1 MTATTL
7 VDRTSPAAGPMRPIA
22 RRLRVLQVINSLVV
36 GGAEQLLVTLAR
48 TIDRER
54 YDLHVCSLAP
64 FADTPIESD
73 LRALGIPLYSV
84 AAEVG
89 HDARHVASLAALVR
103 RHNVD
108 VLHTHLAYAN
118 TVGALVGALTHRP
131 VVATLH
137 NVRSVHDRYNKHGW
151 LKQELQTQ
159 MLRHGVRT
167 VIACAPEVR
176 AMATDELRL
185 PPRTVVDVPNGIDT
199 DAFASVDLALVAARR
214 RELLGDAP
222 GPLVLSV
229 GNVLPSKGH
238 THLVAAA
245 GLLAPSLPGLR
256 VAIVGRLEEAAPAV
270 RAAIAAHGLERY
282 VALLGQRRDVA
293 ALLAAADLFVLPSL
307 WEGLPLALLE
317 AMAAG
322 TPVVATAV
330 GGTPR
335 VVEDGVMGRL
345 APPGDTAGLASA
357 IGAMLADPK
366 GARRM
371 ALAGQAHVRATYG
384 ADTWADHLQ
393 RIYSEVAVYD
403 AGNSA
408 GEYGRRVRGAG
419 VGHHY
424 RMNSQQ
430 SVRSKNM
437 LHKEPTGCLT
447 VKRLMRVR

>member
-1 MTATTL
+1 MVLENEQLT
-7 VDRTSPAAGPMRPIA
+7 DRRPVYRS
-22 RRLRVLQVINSLVV
+22 RRLRVLQVIDSLAV
-36 GGAEQLLVTLAR
+36 GGAEQLLVTLAHH
-48 TIDRER
+48 IDRER
-54 YDLHVCSLAP
+54 YDLRVCSLAP
-64 FADTPIESD
+64 LDATSPILRD
-73 LRALGIPLYSV
+73 LYEEGTSV
-84 AAEVG
+84 ETLDGVLWREP
-89 HDARHVASLAALVR
+89 RHAVRLATLVR
-103 RHNVD
+103 RHNID
-108 VLHTHLAYAN
+108 VLHTHLSTS
-118 TVGALVGALTHRP
+118 TVVGVLAGALAHRP

-137 NVRSVHDRYNKHGW
+137 NVRDVYTRHGR
-151 LKQELQTQ
+151 LKAALQTQ

-238 THLVAAA
+238 TYLVAAA

-345 APPGDTAGLASA
+345 APPGDAAGLASA

-384 ADTWADHLQ
+384 ADTWADHLEE
-393 RIYSEVAVYD
+393 IYDRVALWMTD
-403 AGNSA
+403 GDRAP
-408 GEYGRRVRGAG
+408 R
-419 VGHHY
+419 
-424 RMNSQQ
+424 
-430 SVRSKNM
+430 SVAA
-437 LHKEPTGCLT
+437 
-447 VKRLMRVR
+447 

>member
-1 MTATTL
+1 MVLENEQLT
-7 VDRTSPAAGPMRPIA
+7 DRRPVYRS
-22 RRLRVLQVINSLVV
+22 RRLRVLQVIDSLAV
-36 GGAEQLLVTLAR
+36 GGAEQLLVTLAHH
-48 TIDRER
+48 IDRER
-54 YDLHVCSLAP
+54 YDLRVCSLAP
-64 FADTPIESD
+64 LDATSPILRD
-73 LRALGIPLYSV
+73 LYEEGTSV
-84 AAEVG
+84 ETLDGVLWREP
-89 HDARHVASLAALVR
+89 RHAVRLATLVR
-103 RHNVD
+103 RHNID
-108 VLHTHLAYAN
+108 VLHTHLSTS
-118 TVGALVGALTHRP
+118 TVVGVLAGALAHRP

-137 NVRSVHDRYNKHGW
+137 NVRDVYTRHGR
-151 LKQELQTQ
+151 LKAALHGQ

-371 ALAGQAHVRATYG
+371 ALAGQTHVRATYG
-384 ADTWADHLQ
+384 ADTWADHLEE
-393 RIYSEVAVYD
+393 IYDRVALWMTD
-403 AGNSA
+403 GDRAP
-408 GEYGRRVRGAG
+408 R
-419 VGHHY
+419 
-424 RMNSQQ
+424 
-430 SVRSKNM
+430 SVAA
-437 LHKEPTGCLT
+437 
-447 VKRLMRVR
+447 

>member
-1 MTATTL
+1 LTVTTL
-7 VDRTSPAAGPMRPIA
+7 LDRTFPPAGSTRSVA

-36 GGAEQLLVTLAR
+36 GGAEQLLVTLAQH
-48 TIDRER
+48 IDRDH
-54 YDLHVCSLAP
+54 YDLRVCSLAP

-73 LRALGIPLYSV
+73 LRALDIPLYSV
-84 AAEVG
+84 AVEVG

-118 TVGALVGALTHRP
+118 TIGALAGALTRRP

-159 MLRHGVRT
+159 MLRRGVRT
-167 VIACAPEVR
+167 VIACAPEVEVV
-176 AMATDELRL
+176 ATGELGL
-185 PPRTVVDVPNGIDT
+185 PARTVVGVPNGIDT
-199 DAFASVDLALVAARR
+199 DAIARVDPAVVAACRT
-214 RELLGDAP
+214 ELLGDAA
-222 GPLVLSV
+222 GPLLVSV
-229 GNVLPSKGH
+229 GNLLPAKGH
-238 THLVAAA
+238 VHLIEAARV
-245 GLLAPSLPGLR
+245 LAPRFPGLR
-256 VAIVGRLEEAAPAV
+256 VAIIGRPEEAAPAV
-270 RAAIAAHGLERY
+270 RAAIVESGLDGR
-282 VALLGQRRDVA
+282 VLLAGQRRDVA

-335 VVEDGVMGRL
+335 VVEDGVTGRL
-345 APPGDTAGLASA
+345 APPGDAAGLAAA
-357 IGAMLADPK
+357 ISETLADPK

-384 ADTWADHLQ
+384 ADAWADRLQ
-393 RIYSEVAVYD
+393 RIYSGLA
-403 AGNSA
+403 A
-408 GEYGRRVRGAG
+408 RR
-419 VGHHY
+419 
-424 RMNSQQ
+424 
-430 SVRSKNM
+430 
-437 LHKEPTGCLT
+437 
-447 VKRLMRVR
+447 

>member
-1 MTATTL
+1 MVLENEQLT
-7 VDRTSPAAGPMRPIA
+7 DRRPVYRS
-22 RRLRVLQVINSLVV
+22 RRLRVLQVIDSLAV
-36 GGAEQLLVTLAR
+36 GGAEQLLVTLAHH
-48 TIDRER
+48 IDRER
-54 YDLHVCSLAP
+54 YDLRVCSLAP
-64 FADTPIESD
+64 LDATSPILRD
-73 LRALGIPLYSV
+73 LYEEGTSV
-84 AAEVG
+84 ETLDGVLWREP
-89 HDARHVASLAALVR
+89 RHAVRLATLVR
-103 RHNVD
+103 RHNID
-108 VLHTHLAYAN
+108 VLHTHLSTS
-118 TVGALVGALTHRP
+118 TVVGVLAGALAHRP

-137 NVRSVHDRYNKHGW
+137 NVRDVYTRHGR
-151 LKQELQTQ
+151 LKAALQTQ

-345 APPGDTAGLASA
+345 APPGDAAGLASA

-384 ADTWADHLQ
+384 ADTWADHLEE
-393 RIYSEVAVYD
+393 IYDRVALWMTD
-403 AGNSA
+403 GDRAP
-408 GEYGRRVRGAG
+408 R
-419 VGHHY
+419 
-424 RMNSQQ
+424 
-430 SVRSKNM
+430 SVAA
-437 LHKEPTGCLT
+437 
-447 VKRLMRVR
+447 